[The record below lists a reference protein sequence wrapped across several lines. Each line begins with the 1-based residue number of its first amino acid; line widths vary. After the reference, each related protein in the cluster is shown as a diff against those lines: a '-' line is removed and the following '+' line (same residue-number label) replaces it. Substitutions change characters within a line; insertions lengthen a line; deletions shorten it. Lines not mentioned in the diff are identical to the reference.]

1 MFGKKKTNVSILS
14 SIDFEYTDREIIIS
28 KNPENYENN
37 YLWEFLLHD
46 ILLEL
51 TDHAQVSVKFFDD
64 QMYNVFI
71 QLIDNHMIKAK
82 NDDIRLIMIDSCQ
95 RRMIAE
101 LMEGYSFFD
110 YSDIF
115 NIIIYDNT
123 DQKRCCIS
131 PAGDGLGL
139 KISQF
144 NDFSYIEAIVKAICS
159 AYNIQT
165 NRKNMRK
172 I

>member
-101 LMEGYSFFD
+101 LMEGYSFLT
-110 YSDIF
+110 IL
-115 NIIIYDNT
+115 T
-123 DQKRCCIS
+123 
-131 PAGDGLGL
+131 
-139 KISQF
+139 
-144 NDFSYIEAIVKAICS
+144 FS
-159 AYNIQT
+159 T
-165 NRKNMRK
+165 
-172 I
+172 